1 MLKVAVVGVGGISG
15 AHIPAWEE
23 MKDAELV
30 ALCDIRPERMEKYEG
45 KRCYTDIDELLKNEE
60 LDILD
65 ICLPTYLHA
74 DVACKAMELGINV
87 ITEKPVSLKNEDVER
102 VYACAEKN
110 NVKFMV
116 AQVLR
121 FWPEYELLKEIY
133 DTKKYGK
140 LLSGTMTRLGCYP
153 RWSWDGWMMDEKRS
167 GLVPFDLHIH
177 DLDFMVYAFGEPK
190 VAHQFRSKLPDQDF
204 ISLTYDFGDFFINTE
219 ASWYAT
225 SYPFTAEFRFQFE
238 DAVVA
243 NENGKMMIYLRDDE
257 KIDLSQDAEGDTGA
271 INLPKSDA
279 YANEINYFADCVKNN
294 KPVDKVKPSELSC
307 VLNILNNL

>member
-23 MKDAELV
+23 MKDAKLV

-74 DVACKAMELGINV
+74 DVACKAMDLGINV
-87 ITEKPVSLKNEDVER
+87 ITEKPISLKNEDVER

-121 FWPEYELLKEIY
+121 FWPEYELL
-133 DTKKYGK
+133 
-140 LLSGTMTRLGCYP
+140 
-153 RWSWDGWMMDEKRS
+153 
-167 GLVPFDLHIH
+167 
-177 DLDFMVYAFGEPK
+177 
-190 VAHQFRSKLPDQDF
+190 
-204 ISLTYDFGDFFINTE
+204 
-219 ASWYAT
+219 
-225 SYPFTAEFRFQFE
+225 
-238 DAVVA
+238 
-243 NENGKMMIYLRDDE
+243 
-257 KIDLSQDAEGDTGA
+257 
-271 INLPKSDA
+271 
-279 YANEINYFADCVKNN
+279 
-294 KPVDKVKPSELSC
+294 
-307 VLNILNNL
+307 